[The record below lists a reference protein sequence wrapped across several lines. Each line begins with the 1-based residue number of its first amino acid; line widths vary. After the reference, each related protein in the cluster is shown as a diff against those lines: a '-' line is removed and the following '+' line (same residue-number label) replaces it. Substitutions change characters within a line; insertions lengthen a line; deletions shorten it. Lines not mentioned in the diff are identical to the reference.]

1 MADDNLDQEVDVSQE
16 RQYSDDEVKAMDH
29 GWVPKD
35 EWKGNPDE
43 WVPAKVF
50 NLKGELFGRIAKD
63 KAIIAE
69 LRQAVDALVDHNK
82 KIDEVA
88 YKRALA
94 DLKRDKQAALEE
106 GDTRA
111 VMEIDDKIEEVREE
125 AARVKEEFEQKVAAK
140 AAPVNPT
147 FEAWHANNQWYLQDR
162 VATEYANEI
171 AQQMFQAANAAGR
184 QVEADKLYNEVTRK
198 VRQKFP
204 EKFETRSP
212 SRMKADPVAGND
224 EVVSEKP
231 ATSGG
236 ALKESDLTEDQR
248 RIMNNI
254 IKSSGGKMTKKDY
267 LEQMAQ
273 FENRKNGRR

>member
-1 MADDNLDQEVDVSQE
+1 MADENQEVEVQEE

-35 EWKGNPDE
+35 EWKGSPDE

-63 KAIIAE
+63 KATIAE
-69 LRQAVDALVDHNK
+69 LKQSVDALVDHNK
-82 KIDEVA
+82 KLFDA
-88 YKRALA
+88 GYKKAIV
-94 DLKRDKQAALEE
+94 DLKAQKQAALEE

-125 AARVKEEFEQKVAAK
+125 AAKAKEEFEQKTAAK
-140 AAPVNPT
+140 AVTVNPT
-147 FEAWHANNQWYLQDR
+147 FEAWHASNQWYLQDR

-171 AQQMFQAANAAGR
+171 AQQMFAAANNAGK

-212 SRMKADPVAGND
+212 ARMKADPVGSSD
-224 EVVSEKP
+224 DVVSEKP
-231 ATSGG
+231 ATPGG
-236 ALKESDLTEDQR
+236 SLKESDLTEDQR

-273 FENRKNGRR
+273 FETRKNGRR